1 MFIIKVTNPRQPR
14 KLFTVVDSNQQPLL
28 FTTREQANAEA
39 EKMRDRA
46 DSNNTG
52 LAYAVVS
59 ANRQSQR

>member
-14 KLFTVVDSNQQPLL
+14 ELFTVVDQHQQPLQ
-28 FTTREQANAEA
+28 FETREQANAEA
-39 EKMRDRA
+39 QQMRDRA

-59 ANRQSQR
+59 ASRDSQR